1 MKINAKRITAIIVFS
16 TIFFSCKK
24 NEPKFDGQKISETK
38 AKHSWYYFSDG
49 NLKKAEGISSV
60 PQIPF
65 KPWTE
70 ATRISDISVQD
81 SKYDSIPKGFAIV
94 NRTGILVFEDD
105 KINLY
110 CDYEIFS
117 NSTQENLVFYD
128 DTPIFSVYRNSFFNR
143 QNFLEN
149 SMHTFL
155 VQFNT
160 EQNVCY
166 PVLTVENLGL
176 PSTAE
181 ITDFIW
187 DGQFW
192 TCSVK
197 DSGNGSE
204 KISFSYLTFQP
215 KTELTSI
222 SPKTAENSIFITE
235 TTEKEFRNAKSPE
248 DFSKTPERIKKL
260 LSSLPKNFSCAIKV
274 KTASGHT
281 PRIFES
287 NRNRAE
293 NEILEATAILSDTW
307 TACLFTDGTFYL
319 NGALFENRILNHGKN
334 IALKLPKLPSGFYYK
349 EFVIS
354 GTNLYASWEENSFY
368 TIARSGFI
376 CVDLNEILYKN
387 EFNW

>member
-110 CDYEIFS
+110 CDSEIFS

-248 DFSKTPERIKKL
+248 DFSKTPKRIKKL
-260 LSSLPKNFSCAIKV
+260 LSSLPKNFSCSIKV

-349 EFVIS
+349 EFAIS

>member
-1 MKINAKRITAIIVFS
+1 MKINAKKIAAIIVFS
-16 TIFFSCKK
+16 ATLFSCRK
-24 NEPKFDGQKISETK
+24 NTQKFYEQKISETK
-38 AKHSWYYFSDG
+38 AKHTWYYFSDG

-70 ATRISDISVQD
+70 ATRISDMSVQD
-81 SKYDSIPKGFAIV
+81 SKNDSVPKGFAVV
-94 NRTGILVFEDD
+94 NRTGILVFDGE

-110 CDYEIFS
+110 RDSEIFS
-117 NSTQENLVFYD
+117 NSTQEKLVFYN

-143 QNFLEN
+143 QNLSEN

-166 PVLTVENLGL
+166 PILTVENFGL
-176 PSTAE
+176 PASAE

-197 DSGNGSE
+197 DSGNGTE
-204 KISFSYLTFQP
+204 KINFSYLTFQP

-222 SPKTAENSIFITE
+222 SPKTAENSIFVTS

-248 DFSKTPERIKKL
+248 DFSKAPERIKKL
-260 LSSLPKNFSCAIKV
+260 ISSLPKNFSYSVKIKTV
-274 KTASGHT
+274 SGHT
-281 PRIFES
+281 PRIFVNNKNIS
-287 NRNRAE
+287 E
-293 NEILEATAILSDTW
+293 NSILEASAILSDTW
-307 TACLFTDGTFYL
+307 TACLFSDGTFYL
-319 NGALFENRILNHGKN
+319 NGALFENRILNRGKI

-349 EFVIS
+349 EFAIS
-354 GTNLYASWEENSFY
+354 GTSLYASWEENSFY

>member
-1 MKINAKRITAIIVFS
+1 MKINAKKIAAIIAFS
-16 TIFFSCKK
+16 ATFFSCKK
-24 NEPKFDGQKISETK
+24 NETKINEQKISETK

-70 ATRISDISVQD
+70 AVRISDISVQD
-81 SKYDSIPKGFAIV
+81 SKYDSVPKGFAIV
-94 NRTGILVFEDD
+94 NRTGILVFEDE
-105 KINLY
+105 KINFY
-110 CDYEIFS
+110 HDSEIFS
-117 NSTQENLVFYD
+117 NSTQENLVFYN

-143 QNFLEN
+143 QSFLEN

-166 PVLTVENLGL
+166 PILTVENFGL
-176 PSTAE
+176 PATSE

-204 KISFSYLTFQP
+204 KINFSYLTFQP

-222 SPKTAENSIFITE
+222 SPKTAENSIFITN

-248 DFSKTPERIKKL
+248 DFSKAPERIKRL
-260 LSSLPKNFSCAIKV
+260 LSSLPKNFSCSIKV

-293 NEILEATAILSDTW
+293 NEIHEATAILSDTW
-307 TACLFTDGTFYL
+307 AACLFADGTFYL

-349 EFVIS
+349 EFAIS
-354 GTNLYASWEENSFY
+354 GTRLYASWEENSFY

>member
-1 MKINAKRITAIIVFS
+1 MKINAKKITAIIVFS

-24 NEPKFDGQKISETK
+24 SEPKFDGQKISETK

-49 NLKKAEGISSV
+49 NFRKAEEISSV

-110 CDYEIFS
+110 CDSEIFS

-176 PSTAE
+176 PPTAE

-260 LSSLPKNFSCAIKV
+260 LSSLPKNFSCSIKV

-349 EFVIS
+349 EFAIS

>member
-110 CDYEIFS
+110 RDSEIFS

-160 EQNVCY
+160 AQNVCY

-222 SPKTAENSIFITE
+222 LPKTAENSIFITE

-260 LSSLPKNFSCAIKV
+260 LSSLPKNFSCSIKV

-349 EFVIS
+349 EFAIS

>member
-110 CDYEIFS
+110 CDSEIFS

-349 EFVIS
+349 EFAIS

>member
-1 MKINAKRITAIIVFS
+1 MKMNAKKIAAIIVFS
-16 TIFFSCKK
+16 AMFFSCKK
-24 NEPKFDGQKISETK
+24 NGQKFDEQKIIETK
-38 AKHSWYYFSDG
+38 AKHTWYYFSDG
-49 NLKKAEGISSV
+49 NLKKAAEISSV

-70 ATRISDISVQD
+70 AARISDISVQD
-81 SKYDSIPKGFAIV
+81 SKNDSIPKGFAVV
-94 NRTGILVFEDD
+94 NRTGILVFEDE
-105 KINLY
+105 KIDFY
-110 CDYEIFS
+110 KDSEIFS
-117 NSTQENLVFYD
+117 NSTQGNLVFYN
-128 DTPIFSVYRNSFFNR
+128 DTPVFSVYRNTFFNR
-143 QNFLEN
+143 QNFSKN
-149 SMHTFL
+149 QMHIFL

-176 PSTAE
+176 PFTAE

-197 DSGNGSE
+197 DSGDGSE
-204 KISFSYLTFQP
+204 KINFSYLTFQP

-222 SPKTAENSIFITE
+222 SPKNAENSIFVTD

-248 DFSKTPERIKKL
+248 KFSKAPERIKKL
-260 LSSLPKNFSCAIKV
+260 LFSLPENFSYSIKV

-281 PRIFES
+281 PRTFEN
-287 NRNRAE
+287 NRNSLE
-293 NEILEATAILSDTW
+293 TPVLEASAILSDTW
-307 TACLFTDGTFYL
+307 TACLFADGTFFL

-334 IALKLPKLPSGFYYK
+334 VALKLPKLPSGFFYR
-349 EFVIS
+349 EFALS
-354 GTNLYASWEENSFY
+354 GTHLYASWEENSFY

-376 CVDLNEILYKN
+376 CIDLNEILYKN

>member
-24 NEPKFDGQKISETK
+24 DEPKFDGQKISETK

-110 CDYEIFS
+110 CDSEIFS

-176 PSTAE
+176 PTTAE

-187 DGQFW
+187 NGQFW

-260 LSSLPKNFSCAIKV
+260 LSSLPKNFSCSIKV

-349 EFVIS
+349 EFAIS

>member
-1 MKINAKRITAIIVFS
+1 MKINAKKITAIIVFS

-24 NEPKFDGQKISETK
+24 SEPKFDGQKISETK

-49 NLKKAEGISSV
+49 NLKKAEEISSV

-70 ATRISDISVQD
+70 AARISDISVQD

-110 CDYEIFS
+110 CDSEIFS

-176 PSTAE
+176 PPTAE

-187 DGQFW
+187 DSQFW

-260 LSSLPKNFSCAIKV
+260 LSSLPKNFSCSIKV

-349 EFVIS
+349 EFAIS

>member
-24 NEPKFDGQKISETK
+24 DEPKFDGQKISETK

-110 CDYEIFS
+110 RDSEIFS

-260 LSSLPKNFSCAIKV
+260 LSSLPKNFSCSIKV

-349 EFVIS
+349 EFAIS

>member
-110 CDYEIFS
+110 CDSEIFS

-260 LSSLPKNFSCAIKV
+260 LSSLPKNFSCSIKV

-307 TACLFTDGTFYL
+307 IACLFTDGTFYL

-349 EFVIS
+349 EFAIS

>member
-110 CDYEIFS
+110 CDSEIFS

-260 LSSLPKNFSCAIKV
+260 LSSLPKNFSCSIKV

-349 EFVIS
+349 EFAIS